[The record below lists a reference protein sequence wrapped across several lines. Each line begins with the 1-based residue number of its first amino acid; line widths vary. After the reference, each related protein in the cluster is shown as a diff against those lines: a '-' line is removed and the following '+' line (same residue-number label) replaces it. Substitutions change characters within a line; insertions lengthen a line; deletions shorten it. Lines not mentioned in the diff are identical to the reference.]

1 MEVFSQNHAVPFSK
15 MLTFFRKEPFS
26 MKAFYAG
33 NIPYPDLYIGKYC
46 VILDLLTSAHCAWIP
61 HSKYVFSKSFTVATV
76 EVISTDTY
84 IFIQNSGM

>member
-33 NIPYPDLYIGKYC
+33 NIPYPDPYIGKHC
-46 VILDLLTSAHCAWIP
+46 VVSDLHNN
-61 HSKYVFSKSFTVATV
+61 FSTLCV
-76 EVISTDTY
+76 DTTL
-84 IFIQNSGM
+84 

>member
-33 NIPYPDLYIGKYC
+33 GNIPYPDPYIGKYC
-46 VILDLLTSAHCAWIP
+46 VILDLHNNFNILRM
-61 HSKYVFSKSFTVATV
+61 
-76 EVISTDTY
+76 DTA
-84 IFIQNSGM
+84 Q